1 MFANMMIPNPR
12 FPGSPARMADGRHFT
27 DFKANCHL
35 TPQLVQSNTWPE
47 YERRQMMFKGAD
59 SQMNMDR
66 MMTVMRA
73 GHGVCVDTM
82 VPEMSKRVYSWNG
95 PVELLS
101 HPAGVGTGRMY
112 LPGRQELVTGDPDVL
127 AAATFPELFGT
138 FGASRGVQAPIQ
150 KEAVKAQNRYSAP
163 YGSM

>member
-1 MFANMMIPNPR
+1 MMIPNPR

-27 DFKANCHL
+27 DYKANCHL
-35 TPQLVQSNTWPE
+35 TPQLILSNTWPE
-47 YERRQMMFKGAD
+47 HERRQNLLKMAN
-59 SQMNMDR
+59 SQINMDR

-73 GHGVCVDTM
+73 GHGTCVDTM
-82 VPEMSKRVYSWNG
+82 VPELSKRVYSWNG

-112 LPGRQELVTGDPDVL
+112 LPGRQELVAGDPDVL

-138 FGASRGVQAPIQ
+138 FGASRGFSVTQPQAPVAGPAA
-150 KEAVKAQNRYSAP
+150 KNRYSAP